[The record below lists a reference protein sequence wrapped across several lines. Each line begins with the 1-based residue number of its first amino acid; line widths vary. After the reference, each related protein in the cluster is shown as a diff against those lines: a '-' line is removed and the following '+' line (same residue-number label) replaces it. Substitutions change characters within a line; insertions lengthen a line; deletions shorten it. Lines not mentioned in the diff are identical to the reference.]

1 MFKKLAALFS
11 EDGPKKPSSKAVS
24 QKTVSKSGQIAKP
37 KLTQPST
44 DDPASLI
51 KQAILEA
58 EQTLAMEEKIAGRDP
73 KHLEAVQNAMM
84 IYRQKQ
90 ENLDQLPLKEKAR
103 LRALGEVM
111 FGAELSDAEKNAK
124 KPH

>member
-11 EDGPKKPSSKAVS
+11 EDGSKKPSTKAA
-24 QKTVSKSGQIAKP
+24 AKKPSP
-37 KLTQPST
+37 KPTQSSA